1 MQDAHRWSALLNS
14 CVAVPH
20 YPKYRCACT
29 LYVRKGSQ
37 MWRDWQ
43 LEEAACYQN
52 LYESDMSEE
61 QLDHGDGIQ
70 DCCLMKNTMALEAG
84 IHCIRKDN
92 GISVQVKKGPG
103 CIPIQD
109 CWDRREAASHTEHE
123 KLCQQL
129 RSLSSL
135 SSPTEDLE
143 PIMTEEHS
151 DDAGGEPK
159 GSSFP
164 FQRMWD
170 GSASHRD
177 ICLTSPSPSGISSVQ
192 IQTRKKSP
200 KPTSPKPFLSA
211 VLDSEKRTAA
221 EATKASRKEA
231 EKKMAQSQVPSS
243 PSSQWAGYLIK
254 TKTSDD
260 EKKQLLDKGK
270 TSPEVLHF
278 MKTRKAWQA
287 SSSEEDGT
295 PKPRERTMSART
307 AGPGGNSSGMKGRGK
322 KVQARQRDTEI
333 LRPASAPK
341 SLRKAEKPS
350 DDDLTFRP
358 TINKGV
364 PNFERLQR
372 KFQEQ
377 MERNKHKGKVTVCQP
392 FHLRTSPLERHRAWE
407 EPREKKELLEEER
420 AWKREGGKCGSCR
433 DCMPEEQP
441 APPPPLNRT
450 FQKRQEAVR
459 KWLLE
464 VDRRKQEERDSALER
479 RARARQ
485 LQKRVLECL
494 DAYRTGISFEDVLR
508 KKLKEFRKQDRERMA
523 EYRAEL
529 QEMEERIKHRPFLFE
544 QSKKPALKRHICRL
558 LADLGFD
565 EESIWQ
571 QESGE
576 LQDHKLTDQLNK
588 KGMRPQ
594 TVRLEQ
600 EGDCRCWHE
609 MEAH

>member
-1 MQDAHRWSALLNS
+1 
-14 CVAVPH
+14 
-20 YPKYRCACT
+20 
-29 LYVRKGSQ
+29 
-37 MWRDWQ
+37 
-43 LEEAACYQN
+43 
-52 LYESDMSEE
+52 
-61 QLDHGDGIQ
+61 
-70 DCCLMKNTMALEAG
+70 MKKAMALEAG
-84 IHCIRKDN
+84 VHCIRKDN

-103 CIPIQD
+103 CITVQD
-109 CWDRREAASHTEHE
+109 CWDRREAASNTEHE
-123 KLCQQL
+123 KLHQQL
-129 RSLSSL
+129 RSCKSSL
-135 SSPTEDLE
+135 SSPTEDVE
-143 PIMTEEHS
+143 PVMTEEHP

-159 GSSFP
+159 GGSFP

-177 ICLTSPSPSGISSVQ
+177 ICLTSPSPSGVSGVQ
-192 IQTRKKSP
+192 IQTRRKSP
-200 KPTSPKPFLSA
+200 KPASPKPFLSA
-211 VLDSEKRTAA
+211 VLDNEKRAA
-221 EATKASRKEA
+221 VEATKANRKEA
-231 EKKMAQSQVPSS
+231 EKKMVQSQVPSS

-254 TKTSDD
+254 AKTSDD

-270 TSPEVLHF
+270 TSAEGVRF

-295 PKPRERTMSART
+295 PKPRERIMSARN
-307 AGPGGNSSGMKGRGK
+307 AGAGGNSSGMKVRGK

-333 LRPASAPK
+333 SRPASAPK

-350 DDDLTFRP
+350 DDDLTFHP

-364 PNFERLQR
+364 PNFEKLQR

-377 MERNKHKGKVTVCQP
+377 IERNKVKGKVTVCQP
-392 FHLRTSPLERHRAWE
+392 FHLHTGPLERHRAWE

-420 AWKREGGKCGSCR
+420 VWKREGGKCGSCK

-441 APPPPLNRT
+441 IPPPLNRT

-494 DAYRTGISFEDVLR
+494 DAYRTGISFEEVLR

-544 QSKKPALKRHICRL
+544 QGKKPALKRHICRL
-558 LADLGFD
+558 LADLGLD

-576 LQDHKLTDQLNK
+576 LQDNKLKDQLNK
-588 KGMRPQ
+588 EMKPQ
-594 TVRLEQ
+594 TMQRAQ
-600 EGDCRCWHE
+600 EGDCQCWHE
-609 MEAH
+609 VEDH